1 MKGPIILARNID
13 CKSILQK
20 TLEQFGLAASKY
32 RQNWDSR
39 AIFSAPHFADEFAG
53 PAISREMFLQSAFQL
68 GFLPSKPCLF
78 PLKSSLEFVLYRGRK
93 RESTSCFARRLSFF
107 PAPCMGACL
116 QAKKEIG
123 TGTDRTGRLSW
134 ERTKELL
141 QRVSGR

>member
-1 MKGPIILARNID
+1 MNEKDFPTVLWCLLVVLLFFLALLHNH
-13 CKSILQK
+13 CYSQM
-20 TLEQFGLAASKY
+20 EWA
-32 RQNWDSR
+32 
-39 AIFSAPHFADEFAG
+39 
-53 PAISREMFLQSAFQL
+53 
-68 GFLPSKPCLF
+68 
-78 PLKSSLEFVLYRGRK
+78 RK